1 MIAVEQYQA
10 ATEQLAAQTEQAA
23 LALYAQYRAGQLD
36 QSDTALLLAALINR
50 ANATA
55 TSLADVWLAIQ
66 IEYLTGEPVP
76 TVGVLPV
83 DGSERLVKA
92 VNTILSGEAANAGQK
107 QAGVSGKDAGQD
119 HIAEADKVTVN
130 DGKRVEAAPDTGPTE
145 PASTDT
151 APAADPQETQVARL
165 ARCEPL
171 EAAQKASHE
180 AMQQQPLVEGW
191 IRHMDADPC
200 QLCVWWWREGRVWP
214 KAHPMPTH
222 KGCNCQPKVV
232 LREHI
237 QSTGYTRRLRGV
249 TNDE

>member
-1 MIAVEQYQA
+1 MIAVDQYQA
-10 ATEQLAAQTEQAA
+10 ATEQLASQTEQAA

-36 QSDTALLLAALINR
+36 QTDAALLLAALINR

-66 IEYLTGEPVP
+66 IEQLTGKPVP

-92 VNTILSGEAANAGQK
+92 ANTILSGQIAGQTA
-107 QAGVSGKDAGQD
+107 AGDKPTATQHDSDTSQKFS
-119 HIAEADKVTVN
+119 EASPDVKP
-130 DGKRVEAAPDTGPTE
+130 VEVALDTTETE
-145 PASTDT
+145 PASI
-151 APAADPQETQVARL
+151 DPQETQVARL

-171 EAAQKASHE
+171 EAAQKASHD

-191 IRHMDADPC
+191 IRHMDANPC

-237 QSTGYTRRLRGV
+237 QSTGYTRQISKRA
-249 TNDE
+249 